1 MARGPSPK
9 DGEISGEMQVRLSV
23 TRVKRVLGERV
34 EEAQMLSSGLREKD
48 LGSLGLK
55 HLFPMCQALC

>member
-1 MARGPSPK
+1 
-9 DGEISGEMQVRLSV
+9 MQVRLSV

-55 HLFPMCQALC
+55 HLFPTCQALC